1 MQSIFRLLSCI
12 AILGLMSGC
21 QSLIPEPK
29 GLKTALW
36 PTLSTA
42 PSPLQDGQ
50 AQQQTQAQEQEQTQ
64 IYQRQDQVEVLWKQ
78 QGFSFLLYQQQQG
91 KTLDFLALSLTGQQL
106 FKLQFDGQQ
115 VKVEQRIEQ
124 MKMLPF
130 AFVVRDILYAT
141 YPKFAQLE
149 HEQVEL
155 KQQDQATEIY
165 IQQQKVLNIA
175 YQPDHIVLDN
185 LQVPYQMIFSPVDN
199 TLQEDQAP

>member
-1 MQSIFRLLSCI
+1 MQAIFRLLCGV
-12 AILGLMSGC
+12 AIVGLMSGC
-21 QSLIPEPK
+21 QSLMPEPK
-29 GLKTALW
+29 GLKTTLW
-36 PTLSTA
+36 PI
-42 PSPLQDGQ
+42 PSAESSQLQD
-50 AQQQTQAQEQEQTQ
+50 AQTQH
-64 IYQRQDQVEVLWKQ
+64 YQRQDQVEVLWKQ

-91 KTLDFLALSLTGQQL
+91 KTLDFLALSLTGQPL

-149 HEQVEL
+149 HQDVEL
-155 KQQDQATEIY
+155 KQQDEATEIY
-165 IQQQKVLNIA
+165 IQQQKVLHIA